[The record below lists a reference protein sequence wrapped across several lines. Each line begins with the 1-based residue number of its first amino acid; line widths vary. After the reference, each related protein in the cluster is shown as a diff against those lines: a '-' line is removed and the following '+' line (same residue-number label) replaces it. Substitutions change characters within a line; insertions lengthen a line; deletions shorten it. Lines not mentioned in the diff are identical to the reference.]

1 MRLSMKEMRKKYLNR
16 ELFVLSLLSFGI
28 SVLVYFVLSSSSSY
42 LLAKYYNTEEHIE
55 KLEKKYAED
64 LQSYIEKEKITVQN
78 IGKIDEWVFDREDV
92 FPKVFVNGN
101 IIYDAMYGATDKGG
115 ERRKF
120 WKDKSYE
127 LKLGSDEAR
136 RSLL

>member
-28 SVLVYFVLSSSSSY
+28 SVLVYFVLSFSSSY

-78 IGKIDEWVFDREDV
+78 IG
-92 FPKVFVNGN
+92 
-101 IIYDAMYGATDKGG
+101 
-115 ERRKF
+115 
-120 WKDKSYE
+120 
-127 LKLGSDEAR
+127 
-136 RSLL
+136 